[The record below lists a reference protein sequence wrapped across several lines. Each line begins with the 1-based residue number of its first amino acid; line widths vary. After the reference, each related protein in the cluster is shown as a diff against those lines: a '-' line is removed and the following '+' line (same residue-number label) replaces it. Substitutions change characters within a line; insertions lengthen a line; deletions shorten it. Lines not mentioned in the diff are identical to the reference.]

1 MSQRHGLKGS
11 GPQWKAA
18 GTNDNSHVAFAEG
31 YKTIDDVST
40 DVMEIA
46 IGNQDFGEIIGEG
59 CFYADKSLLIRDIL
73 KTRAKALLITRPR
86 RSGKSLGL
94 STIDRF
100 FSVKYAEKEAERDS
114 FAGLKIEQC
123 REYPLYAKKYRNRY
137 PVVRLDFS
145 KTSVESLESFRNS
158 LNNRIRNLIVTDFRY
173 IYESDAINDI
183 LMAEFKRIQNED
195 AMDPGLVVE
204 NLCMLLELHHGVKPI
219 ILIDEYDAPLTRAY
233 GRPYWDKV
241 AESYGSFLES
251 IVKTNR
257 YVSFVVMTGVQR
269 IVTNGM
275 ASGMNNVYHCGV
287 MSDDFAEHFGLT
299 PDEVED
305 AVRRQVDDLFPDWSE
320 DERRAYADRKFA
332 EAKEWYDGYRI
343 GKCDIYNPWSV
354 TNFIHR
360 DIKNDDP
367 PQPYWNG
374 TSKNGIL
381 VEVLSGFGNTTL
393 DRIRDLYLRKDIP
406 EFDKITPDSIV
417 WNGSRFTENDVAPL
431 LLSHGYLT
439 AEPVENGIRVRIPNE
454 EVRKAYDDLM
464 KLAYCLSVPDV
475 IDLIK
480 HIVQRDADLVK
491 QDLERL
497 MSGGASIDGWKE
509 NRYRMW
515 MRQLFELNGYKSI
528 AEYPSGTGF
537 IDMLV
542 KEHATNPAI
551 LLEFKV
557 LDPEDDTDLSI
568 ALDKGVGQIV
578 DRNYA
583 DEYRLPG
590 VIPLA
595 VAFRQKSCAVR
606 FL

>member
-1 MSQRHGLKGS
+1 MDEKHGSMGAADSCRNAVGAGVKINNADNNPKNMKVLIGGYDFKTILKG
-11 GPQWKAA
+11 
-18 GTNDNSHVAFAEG
+18 G
-31 YKTIDDVST
+31 YYYGDKT
-40 DVMEIA
+40 
-46 IGNQDFGEIIGEG
+46 
-59 CFYADKSLLIRDIL
+59 LLIRDLIEHGP
-73 KTRAKALLITRPR
+73 APVMITRPR

-94 STIDRF
+94 SVIDRF
-100 FSVKYAEKEAERDS
+100 FNVAYAEEEAEEDS

-123 REYPLYAKKYRNRY
+123 SRYPHYAKEYRNRY
-137 PVVRLDFS
+137 PIVKL
-145 KTSVESLESFRNS
+145 SFNS
-158 LNNRIRNLIVTDFRY
+158 YKFDSAEEFEEHLRQY
-173 IYESDAINDI
+173 I
-183 LMAEFKRIQNED
+183 AE
-195 AMDPGLVVE
+195 VVE
-204 NLCMLLELHHGVKPI
+204 GNFEYLETSDKLSSRQKSKISRIMDGISGDIGLALQNVCNLLEIHHGLKPML
-219 ILIDEYDAPLTRAY
+219 LIDEYDTPLTRSY
-233 GRPYWDKV
+233 GKPYWEKI

-251 IVKTNR
+251 VVKSNEH
-257 YVSFVVMTGVQR
+257 VSFVVITGVQR

-305 AVRRQVDDLFPDWSE
+305 AIRRQVDDLFPDWSE
-320 DERRAYADRKFA
+320 ERRKEYADRKFA

-343 GKCDIYNPWSV
+343 GRCDIYNPWSV
-354 TNFIHR
+354 TNFIHN
-360 DIKNDDP
+360 DIRNDNP

-381 VEVLSGFGNTTL
+381 VEVLSGFGSTTL
-393 DRIRDLYLRKDIP
+393 DRIKDLYQSKDIP
-406 EFDKITPDSIV
+406 EFDRIKPNSIV
-417 WNGSRFTENDVAPL
+417 WNGGRLTENDVAPL

-439 AEPVENGIRVRIPNE
+439 ADRTDGKVKVRVPNE
-454 EVRKAYDDLM
+454 EVREAYDDLM
-464 KLAYCLSVPDV
+464 KLAYCLSIPDV
-475 IDLIK
+475 IDLVK
-480 HIVQRDADLVK
+480 HIVQKDAGLVK

-497 MSGGASIDGWKE
+497 MSGGATIDGWKE

-542 KEHATNPAI
+542 REHATNPPI
-551 LLEFKV
+551 LFEYKV
-557 LDPEDDTDLSI
+557 LDPEDRTDLSA
-568 ALDKGVGQIV
+568 ALDEGVGQIV